1 MKKRKSQRDYEKLD
15 EGVEVALSDAEGS
28 MDLAGDELDDEEL
41 ELEQADENWL
51 IDEAEQSDAEGLED
65 DADWSDDEEAPP
77 AEGVVLEGEFDTVA
91 HYFRESAR
99 HRLLPPDRERSL
111 TQAVKRGRTAQHKLD
126 RSGRATP
133 AAERRKL
140 QAAVNEGLEA
150 REELVR
156 ANARLVI
163 SIAKRYQNLGL
174 PLMDL
179 IQEGNIGLLRAI
191 DRFEPARGLRLS
203 TYATW
208 WVRQAINRAVA
219 NQGRTVRLP
228 AYLQDRLH
236 KMYRVSQDLEQ
247 TLGRAPNDLELAESL
262 DVAPEDVQAMRSAAV
277 PVTSLDEPL
286 SEDDDDSPLAQIE
299 DSDII
304 PLDDLV
310 ARRLLR
316 EAMERALEELPAR
329 YAMIVRMRYGM
340 DGDRPRTLEDIAQK
354 LNLSRERVRQIERDA
369 FTRLRMQ
376 DDVRKQRLP
385 FAA

>member
-1 MKKRKSQRDYEKLD
+1 MGKLSGGSRSRLEIERVD
-15 EGVEVALSDAEGS
+15 EIEVDAGVSAI
-28 MDLAGDELDDEEL
+28 DELDDDDLDVAAGDGGWLDEV
-41 ELEQADENWL
+41 EQAEVEVM
-51 IDEAEQSDAEGLED
+51 EAGD
-65 DADWSDDEEAPP
+65 DDDWIDDEPEVEVASDP
-77 AEGVVLEGEFDTVA
+77 GEFDSVA
-91 HYFRESAR
+91 HYFKESAR
-99 HRLLPPDRERSL
+99 HRLLPHDREREL
-111 TQAVKRGRTAQHKLD
+111 TQAVKRGRMAGKRQSARPAKSFSTSERKKLSAD
-126 RSGRATP
+126 I
-133 AAERRKL
+133 
-140 QAAVNEGLEA
+140 QAGIDA

-156 ANARLVI
+156 GNARLVI

-219 NQGRTVRLP
+219 NQGRAIRLP

-236 KMYRVSQDLEQ
+236 KMYRVAQDLEQ
-247 TLGRAPNDLELAESL
+247 TLGRAPNDDELAATLE
-262 DVAPEDVQAMRSAAV
+262 VAPEEVQSMRSAAV

-286 SEDDDDSPLAQIE
+286 GDDEDDSPLAQLE
-299 DSDII
+299 DSDIV
-304 PLDDLV
+304 PLDELV
-310 ARRLLR
+310 ARRMLR
-316 EAMERALEELPAR
+316 EAMDRALEELPAR

-385 FAA
+385 IAA

>member
-1 MKKRKSQRDYEKLD
+1 MKHHKTKQFDRHEMKDVDMDEIELEADLD
-15 EGVEVALSDAEGS
+15 ETE
-28 MDLAGDELDDEEL
+28 EEL
-41 ELEQADENWL
+41 E
-51 IDEAEQSDAEGLED
+51 AEWVIMEHDSAETAELED
-65 DADWSDDEEAPP
+65 DVDLLEEDSESAAAD
-77 AEGVVLEGEFDTVA
+77 EGEFDTVA
-91 HYFRESAR
+91 HFFRESAR
-99 HRLLPPDRERSL
+99 HKLLAPAREREL
-111 TQAVKRGRTAQHKLD
+111 TEAVKRGRISRKRLAAGRSLSAANRQKLHTVIAQ
-126 RSGRATP
+126 A
-133 AAERRKL
+133 
-140 QAAVNEGLEA
+140 NEA
-150 REELVR
+150 RDELVR

-236 KMYRVSQDLEQ
+236 KMQRVAQDLEQ
-247 TLGRAPNDLELAESL
+247 TLGRAPNDEELAEIL
-262 DVAPEDVQAMRSAAV
+262 AITPEDVHSMRTAAV
-277 PVTSLDEPL
+277 PVSSLDDPI
-286 SEDDDDSPLAQIE
+286 SDDDDESPVAQIE
-299 DSDII
+299 DTEVI
-304 PLDDLV
+304 PLDELV
-310 ARRLLR
+310 ARHMLR

-329 YAMIVRMRYGM
+329 YAMILRMRYGI
-340 DGDRPRTLEDIAQK
+340 DGDKPRTLEYIAQK

-369 FTRLRMQ
+369 FSRLRLQ

-385 FAA
+385 MAA

>member
-1 MKKRKSQRDYEKLD
+1 MGKLPGRQQVRFEIERLD
-15 EGVEVALSDAEGS
+15 ESDLDLDARAL
-28 MDLAGDELDDEEL
+28 DELEDDEL
-41 ELEQADENWL
+41 ELTTGDDELEMDDIEHVDAVDAVDDEDW
-51 IDEAEQSDAEGLED
+51 IDDEAEIEAGED
-65 DADWSDDEEAPP
+65 T
-77 AEGVVLEGEFDTVA
+77 GEFDSVA
-91 HYFRESAR
+91 HYFKESAR
-99 HRLLPPDRERSL
+99 HRLLPADREREL
-111 TQAVKRGRTAQHKLD
+111 TQAVKRGQVASKRLSTRPIKPFASVERKKMNGDVERGLVA
-126 RSGRATP
+126 RA
-133 AAERRKL
+133 
-140 QAAVNEGLEA
+140 
-150 REELVR
+150 ELVR
-156 ANARLVI
+156 SNARLVI

-208 WVRQAINRAVA
+208 WVRQAVNRAVA
-219 NQGRTVRLP
+219 NQGRAIRLP

-236 KMYRVSQDLEQ
+236 KMQRVAQDLEQ
-247 TLGRAPNDLELAESL
+247 TLGRTPNDDELAATLE
-262 DVAPEDVQAMRSAAV
+262 VAPEEVQSMRSAAV
-277 PVTSLDEPL
+277 PVASLDEPI
-286 SEDDDDSPLAQIE
+286 SDDEDESPLAQLE
-299 DSDII
+299 DSDIV
-304 PLDDLV
+304 PLDELV
-310 ARRLLR
+310 ARSMLR

-385 FAA
+385 MAA